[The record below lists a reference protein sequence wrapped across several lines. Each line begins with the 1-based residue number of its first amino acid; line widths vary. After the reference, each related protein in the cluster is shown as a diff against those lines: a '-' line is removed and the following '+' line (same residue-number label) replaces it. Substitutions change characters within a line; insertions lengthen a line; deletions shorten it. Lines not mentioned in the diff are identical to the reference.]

1 MTKQSILIGKTFTFV
16 LVLIIWFYIGTF
28 LFKLIKIICYLD
40 LYIFCDNILTS
51 FTKPILGHTRGHT
64 FHRPVNE

>member
-1 MTKQSILIGKTFTFV
+1 MTKQSILIGRTFTFV

-40 LYIFCDNILTS
+40 LYIFC
-51 FTKPILGHTRGHT
+51 G
-64 FHRPVNE
+64 